1 MYKTCTT
8 PCIHVGLAR
17 VYLFSMHLMH
27 ADALGACTHPWPS
40 PQPGLC
46 GAPGNL
52 RSRGCQALEH
62 ISAPLQLL
70 GRCPLGRVHRAALSL
85 ASTSTGVVWGARQL
99 AQPWLSSFAAR
110 PSPAA
115 AVGSLPAWTC
125 PSGSLSLAFTTT
137 GVVWGARQLAQ
148 PWLSSFAAH
157 QCPSCSCWVAARVD
171 VSIGQPC
178 PWPSPQ
184 PGLCGAP
191 GSLRSRGC
199 QAYAFYEAG
208 DGQPP
213 RGGLGNM
220 SQQLLLMANLS
231 PSLRY
236 VVPAVSCEN
245 QFSGHSCSMCWHLLL
260 CPSCSC
266 PPACRTGSCHKFATL
281 QQLLAGGASWSQ
293 Q

>member
-1 MYKTCTT
+1 MPTRWERAH
-8 PCIHVGLAR
+8 I
-17 VYLFSMHLMH
+17 
-27 ADALGACTHPWPS
+27 
-40 PQPGLC
+40 PGLHH
-46 GAPGNL
+46 N
-52 RSRGCQALEH
+52 RGCVGRQAT
-62 ISAPLQLL
+62 
-70 GRCPLGRVHRAALSL
+70 CAAVAVKLW
-85 ASTSTGVVWGARQL
+85 STSV
-99 AQPWLSSFAAR
+99 P
-110 PSPAA
+110 
-115 AVGSLPAWTC
+115 
-125 PSGSLSLAFTTT
+125 
-137 GVVWGARQLAQ
+137 
-148 PWLSSFAAH
+148 H
-157 QCPSCSCWVAARVD
+157 CSCWVAARLD
-171 VSIGQPC
+171 VSIGQPF
-178 PWPSPQ
+178 PWPPPQ
-184 PGLCGAP
+184 PGLCGVP